1 MGTITMRTNA
11 WEKVNHTKTTLF
23 EIKGN
28 IPPGIMEY
36 LHREFGQNVEI
47 VDENE
52 ELVNIF
58 DTHWYKDI
66 KKTISPGDTLRIY
79 RQNLGLTQTELG
91 QKLGKFTRQKI
102 SDMEN
107 NKRSISKAVANKLSK
122 IFDVPIERFL

>member
-1 MGTITMRTNA
+1 MLAVVKKPHTN
-11 WEKVNHTKTTLF
+11 NMLF
-23 EIKGN
+23 KIKGN
-28 IPPGIMEY
+28 IPDGVMKY
-36 LHREFGQNVEI
+36 LRREFGQNVELI
-47 VDENE
+47 DENE

-58 DTHWYKDI
+58 DTHWYKAI

-79 RQNLGLTQTELG
+79 RQNFGLTQAELG

-107 NKRSISKAVANKLSK
+107 NKRSISKAVAKKLSE

>member
-1 MGTITMRTNA
+1 MLA
-11 WEKVNHTKTTLF
+11 VVKKPHTKTTLF

-28 IPPGIMEY
+28 IPAGIMEY

-58 DTHWYKDI
+58 DTHWYKAI
-66 KKTISPGDTLRIY
+66 KKNISPGDILRIY

-107 NKRSISKAVANKLSK
+107 NKRSISKAVAKKLSK

>member
-1 MGTITMRTNA
+1 MLA
-11 WEKVNHTKTTLF
+11 VVKKPHTKTTLF

-28 IPPGIMEY
+28 IPAGIMEY

-58 DTHWYKDI
+58 DTHWYKGI

-91 QKLGKFTRQKI
+91 QKIGKFTRQKI

-107 NKRSISKAVANKLSK
+107 NKRSISKAVAKKLSK

>member
-1 MGTITMRTNA
+1 MLA
-11 WEKVNHTKTTLF
+11 VVKKPHTKTTLF

-28 IPPGIMEY
+28 IPAGIMEY

-58 DTHWYKDI
+58 DTHWYKAI
-66 KKTISPGDTLRIY
+66 KKNISPGDTLRIY

-107 NKRSISKAVANKLSK
+107 NKRSISKAVAKKLSK
-122 IFDVPIERFL
+122 IFDVQVERFL

>member
-1 MGTITMRTNA
+1 MLA
-11 WEKVNHTKTTLF
+11 VVKKPHTKTTLF

-28 IPPGIMEY
+28 IPAGIMEY

-58 DTHWYKDI
+58 DTHWYKAI

-107 NKRSISKAVANKLSK
+107 NKRSISKAVAKKLSK

>member
-1 MGTITMRTNA
+1 MLA
-11 WEKVNHTKTTLF
+11 VVKKPHTKTTLF

-28 IPPGIMEY
+28 IPAGIMEY

-58 DTHWYKDI
+58 DTHWYKAI
-66 KKTISPGDTLRIY
+66 KKTINPGDTLRIY

-91 QKLGKFTRQKI
+91 QQLGKFTRQKI

-107 NKRSISKAVANKLSK
+107 NKRSISKAVAKKLSK
-122 IFDVPIERFL
+122 IFDVQVDRFL

>member
-1 MGTITMRTNA
+1 MLA
-11 WEKVNHTKTTLF
+11 VVKKPHTKTTLF

-28 IPPGIMEY
+28 IPAGIMEY

-58 DTHWYKDI
+58 DTHWYKAI
-66 KKTISPGDTLRIY
+66 KKTINPGDTLRIY

-91 QKLGKFTRQKI
+91 QQLGKFTRQKI

-107 NKRSISKAVANKLSK
+107 NKRSISKAVAKKLSK
-122 IFDVPIERFL
+122 IFDVQVERFL

>member
-1 MGTITMRTNA
+1 MLA
-11 WEKVNHTKTTLF
+11 VVKKPHTKTTLF

-28 IPPGIMEY
+28 IPAGIMEY

-58 DTHWYKDI
+58 DTHWYKAI
-66 KKTISPGDTLRIY
+66 KKTISSGDTLRIY

-107 NKRSISKAVANKLSK
+107 NKRSISKAVAKKLSR
-122 IFDVPIERFL
+122 IFDVQIERFL

>member
-1 MGTITMRTNA
+1 
-11 WEKVNHTKTTLF
+11 
-23 EIKGN
+23 
-28 IPPGIMEY
+28 MEY
-36 LHREFGQNVEI
+36 LQREFGQDVEI
-47 VDENE
+47 IDENE

-58 DTHWYKDI
+58 DTRWYKGI
-66 KKTISPGDTLRIY
+66 KKTITPGDTLRIY

-107 NKRSISKAVANKLSK
+107 NKRSISKAVAKRLGK

>member
-1 MGTITMRTNA
+1 MLA
-11 WEKVNHTKTTLF
+11 VVKKPHTKTTLF

-28 IPPGIMEY
+28 IPAGIMEY

-58 DTHWYKDI
+58 DTHWYKAI

-107 NKRSISKAVANKLSK
+107 NKRSISKAVAKKLSE
-122 IFDVPIERFL
+122 IFDVQVERFL

>member
-1 MGTITMRTNA
+1 MLA
-11 WEKVNHTKTTLF
+11 VVKKPHTKTTLF

-28 IPPGIMEY
+28 IPAGIMEY

-58 DTHWYKDI
+58 DTHWYKAI

-107 NKRSISKAVANKLSK
+107 NKRSISKAVAKKLSK
-122 IFDVPIERFL
+122 IFDVQIERFL

>member
-1 MGTITMRTNA
+1 MLAVVKKPHTNI
-11 WEKVNHTKTTLF
+11 TLF
-23 EIKGN
+23 KIKGN
-28 IPPGIMEY
+28 IPDGVMKY
-36 LHREFGQNVEI
+36 LRREFGQNIEMT
-47 VDENE
+47 DENE

-58 DTHWYKDI
+58 DTHWYKGI

-107 NKRSISKAVANKLSK
+107 NKRSISKAVAKKLGE
-122 IFDVPIERFL
+122 IFDVPIERFF